1 MNVSSTRKVSSS
13 SSPIKR
19 TERHYAPGAEGHP
32 FVEVVDT
39 TNNVLVRDESDEYK
53 RQQPPFERQDNEE
66 KQGSISS
73 GAIEALSASGVYET
87 EEPSPNYQNRQ
98 VNVYDNN
105 QAIVEDENDN
115 AADNPYLKHLYE
127 KNKIL
132 EEVDEFV

>member
-1 MNVSSTRKVSSS
+1 M
-13 SSPIKR
+13 
-19 TERHYAPGAEGHP
+19 
-32 FVEVVDT
+32 FWC
-39 TNNVLVRDESDEYK
+39 RDESDEYK
-53 RQQPPFERQDNEE
+53 RQQPPFARQDNEE
-66 KQGSISS
+66 KQGSISSGKAYVSS

>member
-1 MNVSSTRKVSSS
+1 M
-13 SSPIKR
+13 
-19 TERHYAPGAEGHP
+19 
-32 FVEVVDT
+32 
-39 TNNVLVRDESDEYK
+39 
-53 RQQPPFERQDNEE
+53 
-66 KQGSISS
+66 
-73 GAIEALSASGVYET
+73 YET